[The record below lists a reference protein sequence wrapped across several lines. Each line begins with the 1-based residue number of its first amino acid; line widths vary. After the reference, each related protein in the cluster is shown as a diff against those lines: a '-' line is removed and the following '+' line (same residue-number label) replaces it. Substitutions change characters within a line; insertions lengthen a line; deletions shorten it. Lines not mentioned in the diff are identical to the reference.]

1 MAETKILY
9 GKTYAGMIKDG
20 VKDAIGTL
28 KEHGVTPGLAVILVG
43 DDEASKVYVRNK
55 HKICLELGIK
65 SFEVSLPANTTKQ
78 GLLYEIDKLN
88 KDENVNGIL
97 LQLPLPDH
105 LKGCELE
112 MLSKINPDKD
122 VDGFNPVN
130 TGLVSN
136 GNFFIAPCTPLG
148 IIKMLELENVSLE
161 GMHAVVIGRSNIVGK
176 PMAQL
181 LLGKNCTV
189 TVCHSKTENLKEI
202 VKTADLIVAAVGKPK
217 FVTADMV
224 KKDAIVIDVGI
235 NRVNGKL
242 IGDVDFDNVKDI
254 ASCITPV
261 PGGCGLLTTATLMF
275 NVVKLTYLAHPEIK

>member
-9 GKTYAGMIKDG
+9 GKTYADMIKEG
-20 VKDAIGTL
+20 VKDAVNEL
-28 KEHGVTPGLAVILVG
+28 KAHDVTPGLAVILVG
-43 DDEASKVYVRNK
+43 DDEASKIYVRNK

-65 SFEVSLPANTTKQ
+65 SFEVSLPKDITKEE
-78 GLLYEIDKLN
+78 LLSEIEKLN
-88 KDENVNGIL
+88 NDNDVNGIL

-105 LKGCELE
+105 LKQYELE
-112 MLSKINPDKD
+112 MLSKINPNKD

-130 TGLVSN
+130 AGLVSN
-136 GNFFIAPCTPLG
+136 GNFFVAPCTPLG
-148 IIKMLELENVSLE
+148 IIKMLEIENVSLS
-161 GMHAVVIGRSNIVGK
+161 GLHAVVIGRSNIVGK

-181 LLGKNCTV
+181 LLSKDCTV

-202 VKTADLIVAAVGKPK
+202 VKTADIIVAAVGKPK

-235 NRVNGKL
+235 NRIDGHLV
-242 IGDVDFDNVKDI
+242 GDVDFDNVKDI

-275 NVVKLTYLAHPEIK
+275 NVTKLTYLMHPEIE

>member
-1 MAETKILY
+1 MAETKIFY
-9 GKTYAGMIKDG
+9 GKKYADMIKEG
-20 VKDAIGTL
+20 VKDAVNEL
-28 KEHGVTPGLAVILVG
+28 KAHDVTPGLAVILVG
-43 DDEASKVYVRNK
+43 DDEASKIYVRNK

-65 SFEVSLPANTTKQ
+65 SFELSLPKDITKEE
-78 GLLYEIDKLN
+78 LLSEIEKLN
-88 KDENVNGIL
+88 NDNDVNGIL

-105 LKGCELE
+105 LKQYELE
-112 MLSKINPDKD
+112 MLSKINPNKD

-136 GNFFIAPCTPLG
+136 GNFFVAPCTPLG
-148 IIKMLELENVSLE
+148 IIKMLEIENVSLK
-161 GMHAVVIGRSNIVGK
+161 GLHAVVIGRSNIVGK

-181 LLGKNCTV
+181 LLSKDCTV

-202 VKTADLIVAAVGKPK
+202 VKTADIIVTAVGKPK

-235 NRVNGKL
+235 NRIDGHLV
-242 IGDVDFDNVKDI
+242 GDVDFDNVKDI

-275 NVVKLTYLAHPEIK
+275 NVTKLTYLMHPEIE

>member
-1 MAETKILY
+1 LAETKIFY
-9 GKTYAGMIKDG
+9 GKKYADMIKEG
-20 VKDAIGTL
+20 VKDAVNEL
-28 KEHGVTPGLAVILVG
+28 KAHDVTPGLAVILVG
-43 DDEASKVYVRNK
+43 DDEASKIYVRNK

-65 SFEVSLPANTTKQ
+65 SFELSLPKDITKEE
-78 GLLYEIDKLN
+78 LLSEIEKLN
-88 KDENVNGIL
+88 NDNDVNGIL

-105 LKGCELE
+105 LKQYELE
-112 MLSKINPDKD
+112 MLSKINPNKD

-136 GNFFIAPCTPLG
+136 GNFFVAPCTPLG
-148 IIKMLELENVSLE
+148 IIKMLEIENVSLK
-161 GMHAVVIGRSNIVGK
+161 GLHAVVIGRSNIVGK

-181 LLGKNCTV
+181 LLSKDCTV

-202 VKTADLIVAAVGKPK
+202 VKTADIIVTAVGKPK

-235 NRVNGKL
+235 NRIDGHLV
-242 IGDVDFDNVKDI
+242 GDVDFDNVKDI

-275 NVVKLTYLAHPEIK
+275 NVTKLTYLMHPEIE

>member
-1 MAETKILY
+1 MAETKIFY
-9 GKTYAGMIKDG
+9 GKKYADMIKEG
-20 VKDAIGTL
+20 VKDAVNEL
-28 KEHGVTPGLAVILVG
+28 KAHDVTPGLAVILVG
-43 DDEASKVYVRNK
+43 DDEASKIYVRNK

-65 SFEVSLPANTTKQ
+65 SFEVSLPKDITKEE
-78 GLLYEIDKLN
+78 LLSEIEKLN
-88 KDENVNGIL
+88 NDNDVNGIL

-105 LKGCELE
+105 LKQYELE
-112 MLSKINPDKD
+112 MLSKINPNKD

-136 GNFFIAPCTPLG
+136 GNFFVAPCTPLG
-148 IIKMLELENVSLE
+148 IIKMLEIENVSLK
-161 GMHAVVIGRSNIVGK
+161 GLHAVVIGRSNIVGK

-181 LLGKNCTV
+181 LLSKDCTV

-202 VKTADLIVAAVGKPK
+202 VKTADIIVAAVGKPK

-235 NRVNGKL
+235 NRIDGHLV
-242 IGDVDFDNVKDI
+242 GDVDFDNVKDI

-275 NVVKLTYLAHPEIK
+275 NVTKLTYLMHPEIE

>member
-1 MAETKILY
+1 MAETKIFY
-9 GKTYAGMIKDG
+9 GKKYADMIKEG
-20 VKDAIGTL
+20 VKDAVNEL
-28 KEHGVTPGLAVILVG
+28 KAHDVTPGLAVILVG
-43 DDEASKVYVRNK
+43 DDEASKIYVRNK

-65 SFEVSLPANTTKQ
+65 SFEVSLPKDITKEE
-78 GLLYEIDKLN
+78 LLSEIEKLN
-88 KDENVNGIL
+88 NDNDVNGIL

-105 LKGCELE
+105 LKQYELE
-112 MLSKINPDKD
+112 MLSKINPNKD

-136 GNFFIAPCTPLG
+136 GNFFVAPCTPLG
-148 IIKMLELENVSLE
+148 IIKMLEIENVSLK
-161 GMHAVVIGRSNIVGK
+161 GLHAVVIGRSNIVGK

-181 LLGKNCTV
+181 LLSKDCTV

-202 VKTADLIVAAVGKPK
+202 VKTADIIVVAVGKPK

-235 NRVNGKL
+235 NRIDGHLV
-242 IGDVDFDNVKDI
+242 GDVDFDNVKDI

-275 NVVKLTYLAHPEIK
+275 NVTKLTYLMHPEIE

>member
-1 MAETKILY
+1 MAETKIFY
-9 GKTYAGMIKDG
+9 GKKYADMIKEG
-20 VKDAIGTL
+20 VKDAVNEL
-28 KEHGVTPGLAVILVG
+28 KAHDVTPGLAVILVG
-43 DDEASKVYVRNK
+43 DDEASKIYVRNK

-65 SFEVSLPANTTKQ
+65 SFEVSLPKDITKEE
-78 GLLYEIDKLN
+78 LLSEIEKLN
-88 KDENVNGIL
+88 NDNAVNGIL

-105 LKGCELE
+105 LKQYELE
-112 MLSKINPDKD
+112 MLSKINPNKD

-136 GNFFIAPCTPLG
+136 GNFFVAPCTPLG
-148 IIKMLELENVSLE
+148 IIKMLEIENVSLK
-161 GMHAVVIGRSNIVGK
+161 GLHAVVIGRSNIVGK

-181 LLGKNCTV
+181 LLSKDCTV

-202 VKTADLIVAAVGKPK
+202 VKTADIIVAAVGKPK

-235 NRVNGKL
+235 NRIDGHLV
-242 IGDVDFDNVKDI
+242 GDVDFDNVKDI

-275 NVVKLTYLAHPEIK
+275 NVTKLTYLMHPEIE

>member
-1 MAETKILY
+1 MADTKILY
-9 GKTYAGMIKDG
+9 GKTYAGMIKNG
-20 VKDAIGTL
+20 VKDAVEELSNRGI
-28 KEHGVTPGLAVILVG
+28 TPGLAVIMVG

-65 SFEVSLPANTTKQ
+65 SFEVSLPEDTTRRA
-78 GLLYEIDKLN
+78 LLDEIDKLN
-88 KDENVNGIL
+88 KDKNVNGIL
-97 LQLPLPDH
+97 LQLPLPKH
-105 LKGCELE
+105 LKQYELE
-112 MLSKINPDKD
+112 MLSKISPEKD

-136 GNFFIAPCTPLG
+136 GNFLIAPCTPLG
-148 IIKMLELENVSLE
+148 IIKMLELENINLT
-161 GMHAVVIGRSNIVGK
+161 GMHAVIIGRSNIVGK

-181 LLGKNCTV
+181 LLSKDCTV
-189 TVCHSKTENLKEI
+189 TVCHSKTENLKDI
-202 VKTADLIVAAVGKPK
+202 VKTADIIVAAVGKPK
-217 FVTADMV
+217 FITADMV

-275 NVVKLTYLAHPEIK
+275 NVVKLTYLAHPEIE